1 MKDKKTKNSKF
12 PKGFFTSIKSNNTN
26 HSKNPKE
33 YDKPFEWRKNVL
45 NGKSIVKIVSN
56 KN

>member
-33 YDKPFEWRKNVL
+33 YDKPFEWSKNVL